1 MNWDRLLDNEIFDS
15 QVLILNEIILN
26 ILRNFLSNK
35 YITFDDKDPV

>member
-1 MNWDRLLDNEIFDS
+1 MNWDRLLDNEIVDS